1 MSSCSFGN
9 STSITVLN
17 LESCFGCTVR
27 NVGCAF
33 RSVVILSI
41 NIGELYDFKDNL

>member
-17 LESCFGCTVR
+17 LESFFGCTVR

-33 RSVVILSI
+33 RSVGIVSMD
-41 NIGELYDFKDNL
+41 IGELYDFKDNL